1 MLTKGHFEVLK
12 SLLNVYR
19 LVNAKELKR
28 FEQIVTDLQWENDR
42 AFGDHDFEKFKV
54 VVRSDFIGLWY
65 FSTGEYKTVN
75 EGKLWDI
82 LTANKNKKQLRYKNY
97 DSYFAHQMVEEIA

>member
-1 MLTKGHFEVLK
+1 MLTKGHFEVQK
-12 SLLNVYR
+12 SLLSVYR
-19 LVNAKELKR
+19 LTTAKELKR

-42 AFGDHDFEKFKV
+42 AFGDHDFENFKV
-54 VVRSDFIGLWY
+54 VVRPDFVGLLY
-65 FSTGEYKTVN
+65 FNTGEYNIVN

-97 DSYFAHQMVEEIA
+97 DSYLTHKMIEEIA